1 MAANNGEAAA
11 AQDGQQG
18 PSDEEV
24 RQHSSEAAQK
34 SLEAQQSAYEL
45 RQAAHGA
52 ADPDERQKLLEKAL
66 DREVEAESF
75 GKTAKYLRSGTFQ
88 GLAVGAG
95 MGVAP
100 GATLGALT
108 GTLVGGVTS
117 LITGGLGGAIGA
129 AAGAIHGPFWN
140 MGEMAGKGVQ
150 KITGNWWGRK
160 ATWEQKQVLEQMI
173 TDVRN
178 QDMPKKGELES
189 MQEDRPKQN
198 WGQAA
203 SSWMP
208 VWGNSK
214 KGKDDSNGSK
224 QQPASY
230 GTAQARRDGPTVKR
244 VDEQGLSRLQ
254 EAQARDEQER
264 TRPKAPTKS
273 AAADLK
279 KASQAQASSN
289 KTTQQQ
295 EGQQAPRKK
304 PRKLEVRKPPASE
317 MPDTS
322 KDLQPGK
329 KKPRKLETRSKPVPT
344 AG

>member
-1 MAANNGEAAA
+1 MGANNGEAAA
-11 AQDGQQG
+11 GQQG

-34 SLEAQQSAYEL
+34 SLEAQQAAYEL

-52 ADPDERQKLLEKAL
+52 ADPEERQKLLEEAIDK
-66 DREVEAESF
+66 EIEAESF

-140 MGEMAGKGVQ
+140 MGEMAGKGIQ
-150 KITGNWWGRK
+150 KITGNWWGRE

-189 MQEDRPKQN
+189 MQKDRPKKN
-198 WGQAA
+198 WGEAA

-214 KGKDDSNGSK
+214 KGKDDSKASK

-230 GTAQARRDGPTVKR
+230 GTAQAHRDGPTVKR

-254 EAQARDEQER
+254 KAQARDEQER
-264 TRPKAPTKS
+264 TRPKPSTQS
-273 AAADLK
+273 PAADLQ
-279 KASQAQASSN
+279 KASQAQASPN
-289 KTTQQQ
+289 KTTQRQD
-295 EGQQAPRKK
+295 GQQAARKK
-304 PRKLEVRKPPASE
+304 PKKLEVRKPPASE
-317 MPDTS
+317 TPDTS
-322 KDLQPGK
+322 KEAQPVK